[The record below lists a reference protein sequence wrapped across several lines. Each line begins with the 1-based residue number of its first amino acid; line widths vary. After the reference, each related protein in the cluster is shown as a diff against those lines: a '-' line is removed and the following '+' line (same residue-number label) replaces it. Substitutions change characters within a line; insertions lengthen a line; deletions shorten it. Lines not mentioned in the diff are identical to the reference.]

1 MPRKKTTVPKVY
13 ASESVLRDKKE
24 EVKELETMLQGGQAD
39 RGVSFRSD
47 KIQDPDLIKH
57 EIAKRKR
64 FIESNT
70 PKKLKGEEANRA
82 YKRAKELAAELKE
95 SMPTQKL
102 FSQRYPNS
110 SDRASRATDFE
121 RGVRQQMEF
130 QSKMSSKAI
139 EYRSLMAR
147 LDPQNPMVRNIESL
161 RRSR

>member
-1 MPRKKTTVPKVY
+1 MKKKITGPKVY
-13 ASESVLRDKKE
+13 ASESVLREKKE
-24 EVKELETMLQGGQAD
+24 EVKELESMLQGGQVE

-47 KIQDPDLIKH
+47 KIQEPELIKH
-57 EIAKRKR
+57 EIAKKKR

-95 SMPTQKL
+95 AMPTQKS

-110 SDRASRATDFE
+110 SDRASKTTDFE
-121 RGVRQQMEF
+121 KAVQQQMDF
-130 QSKMSSKAI
+130 QKKMGNKAM

-147 LDPQNPMVRNIESL
+147 LDPGNPMVRNLEAL
-161 RRSR
+161 RRAR